1 MRAVE
6 ESLIVCYH
14 FCTEQINPET
24 LWEARM
30 YTKEQLSKYPY
41 FEELFRTTDAGS
53 VVDSLTGLVSRGYM
67 VEFIRSLIA
76 GKIPFSLALL
86 DLDNFKFIND
96 TYGHRIGDG
105 VLAGVS
111 GDLAEYLEDY
121 GVAGRFGGDEFLI
134 VNFRDCSYDS
144 LKDFF
149 AGMYSNFTVL
159 RKNIML
165 DACEPFITGTI
176 GCAMFPGDAQDY
188 STLFALV
195 DKTLYRGKTKGR
207 NCYIIY
213 VEEKHKDISMQE
225 LAGRGMY
232 AIFHDLSCRFDS
244 RSALSDKLKAM
255 LDILKEDMRISD
267 LYYVGQDDHFRSIS
281 TGDSLGNVH
290 DLDGLTRETIFT
302 TNEIRRIEA
311 VSPSMYG
318 LCRAREF
325 ETVLIIRIGIQD
337 ETFGYL
343 ICAEAKNRRIWQ
355 DDEYAI
361 MFFVARMLAV
371 YLHASGEVI

>member
-1 MRAVE
+1 
-6 ESLIVCYH
+6 
-14 FCTEQINPET
+14 
-24 LWEARM
+24 M

-41 FEELFRTTDAGS
+41 FEEAFRTSDAGS
-53 VVDSLTGLVSRGYM
+53 VVDSLTGLVTRRYM
-67 VEFIRSLIA
+67 VGFIQSLVENN
-76 GKIPFSLALL
+76 IPFTLALL

-105 VLAGVS
+105 VLAGLS
-111 GDLAEYLEDY
+111 GDLEQFLGDY

-134 VNFRDCSYDS
+134 VNFKDLQYDEI
-144 LKDFF
+144 KDFF
-149 AGMYSNFTVL
+149 TGLYSNYTVL
-159 RKNIML
+159 RKNIPL
-165 DACEPFITGTI
+165 DVCEPFVTGTI
-176 GCAMFPGDAQDY
+176 GCAVFPKDAQDY
-188 STLFALV
+188 SSLFALV

-267 LYYVGQDDHFRSIS
+267 LYYVGHDNHFRSIS
-281 TGDSLGNVH
+281 TGDSFGTVF
-290 DLDGLTRETIFT
+290 DLDRLTDETVYT
-302 TNEIRRIEA
+302 TNEIQHIQSG
-311 VSPSMYG
+311 SPSMFS
-318 LCRAREF
+318 LCREREF
-325 ETVLIIRIGIQD
+325 ETVLILRIGIQN
-337 ETFGYL
+337 ETLGYL
-343 ICAEAKNRRIWQ
+343 VCAEAKNRRIWQ

-371 YLHASGEVI
+371 YMQASGEKL

>member
-1 MRAVE
+1 MLA
-6 ESLIVCYH
+6 
-14 FCTEQINPET
+14 
-24 LWEARM
+24 
-30 YTKEQLSKYPY
+30 
-41 FEELFRTTDAGS
+41 
-53 VVDSLTGLVSRGYM
+53 
-67 VEFIRSLIA
+67 FIRSLVENQT
-76 GKIPFSLALL
+76 PFTLALL
-86 DLDNFKFIND
+86 DLDNFKFVND

-111 GDLAEYLEDY
+111 GDLEAYLGDY

-134 VNFRDCSYDS
+134 VNFRDLHYDA

-165 DACEPFITGTI
+165 DICEPFITGTI
-176 GCAMFPGDAQDY
+176 GSAVFPKDAQDY
-188 STLFALV
+188 ASLFALV

-213 VEEKHKDISMQE
+213 VEEKHKDITMQE
-225 LAGRGMY
+225 LASRGMY
-232 AIFHDLSCRFDS
+232 AIFHDLSSRFDS
-244 RSALSDKLKAM
+244 RTALSDKLKAM

-267 LYYVGQDDHFRSIS
+267 LYYVGQDARFRSIS
-281 TGDSLGNVH
+281 TGEIFGSVY
-290 DLDGLTRETIFT
+290 DLDKLTRETVYT
-302 TNEIRRIEA
+302 TNEIQPIEA
-311 VSPSMYG
+311 LSPSMYG
-318 LCRAREF
+318 LCRTKEF
-325 ETVLIIRIGIQD
+325 ETVLILRVGIQN

-361 MFFVARMLAV
+361 LFFVARMLAV
-371 YLHASGEVI
+371 YLHATGEVI

>member
-1 MRAVE
+1 
-6 ESLIVCYH
+6 
-14 FCTEQINPET
+14 
-24 LWEARM
+24 M

-53 VVDSLTGLVSRGYM
+53 VIDSLTGLVARGYM

-76 GKIPFSLALL
+76 SGIPFALALL

-111 GDLAEYLEDY
+111 GDLAKYLGDS

-149 AGMYSNFTVL
+149 TGMYSNFTVL

-165 DACEPFITGTI
+165 DICEPFITGTI
-176 GCAMFPGDAQDY
+176 GSAVFPKDAQDY
-188 STLFALV
+188 ASLFALV

-232 AIFHDLSCRFDS
+232 AIFHDLSSRFDS
-244 RSALSDKLKAM
+244 RTALSGKLQAM
-255 LDILKEDMRISD
+255 LDILKEDMRITD
-267 LYYVGQDDHFRSIS
+267 LYYVGQDDCFTSIS
-281 TGDSLGNVH
+281 TGEAFGSVY
-290 DLDGLTRETIFT
+290 DLDKLTRETVYT

-311 VSPSMYG
+311 FSPSMHG
-318 LCRAREF
+318 LCCAKEF
-325 ETVLIIRIGIQD
+325 ETVLILRVGIQN

-361 MFFVARMLAV
+361 LFFVARMLAV
-371 YLHASGEVI
+371 YLHASGERI